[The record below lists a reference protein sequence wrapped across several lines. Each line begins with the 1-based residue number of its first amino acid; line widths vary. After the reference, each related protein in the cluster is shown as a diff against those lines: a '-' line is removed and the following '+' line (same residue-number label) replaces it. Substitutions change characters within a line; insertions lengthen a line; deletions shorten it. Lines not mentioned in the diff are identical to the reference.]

1 MTTGT
6 LLRQMTRGT
15 PPLRCRRP
23 RRRPAQAAVVVAVL
37 ATLLG
42 LASSVAATVVA
53 EPTSAQASSTV
64 SPRPAG
70 PTPTTHSYDDPHTGQ
85 RPEGANPA
93 LWILAGAVAGLI
105 AIAIVM
111 LRAGKPPRHHLS
123 RGP

>member
-1 MTTGT
+1 M
-6 LLRQMTRGT
+6 RGT